1 MEKINLFLM
10 AILLLFLS
18 GTLHPQEKIVQKTDT
33 AGVYKLTDV
42 VVTATKTSSNTLE
55 LANSITIIDSSEIAN
70 RNKTNLFELLKT
82 EPGISY
88 TTQGPVGSLSNISI
102 RGGNTGNTLVIIDG
116 VEMNLTSD
124 PSNVYDFANLP
135 VDQIARIEILRGP
148 QSTLYGSNAL
158 SGVVNIIT
166 KKGNGKPL
174 VNFFAEGGSYNTFKG
189 AFGLSG
195 SSNKFNYTLS
205 LSKTKSDGF
214 SAAGKKYGNIERDG
228 YDGNNLS
235 SRFGFDFNENTYLNF
250 IVRYINTKAN
260 YDQHGGEFGDDPTYK
275 YNQEEIV
282 TRTEVG
288 FKLFDG
294 VWDQKA
300 GVSYYKNIRKY
311 NYDSTLY
318 NPVSSRS
325 LYDGRRIQF
334 DWLNNINLSQENKI
348 VFGFD
353 GEIDQSASSFFSK
366 SPFGPFESV
375 ISKNSINTIGI
386 YLEDQVKLGNSFFAT
401 AGVRFDSH
409 EKFGSAFTYRIA
421 PAYIFWKTGTKIK
434 ATIGT
439 GFKAPSIFYLY
450 DPFFGNENL
459 DPEKSFGW
467 DAGIEQFFFSQ
478 GVSVGITYFSNNFT
492 DLIGLDENFKAVNID
507 EATSKG
513 IEFYVKAKLMNNLN
527 IKTNYTFTETKDESE
542 NSPDKN
548 LPLLRRPKHKI
559 GFLTTYNFLNKG
571 SISLEIIYVGKRD
584 DKDFSTFPVARVVL
598 PDYTI
603 INLAAQFDVTQ
614 WLTVTGRVDN
624 LFNKYYEDVLGYAT
638 PGLSGYAGIKVNL

>member
-1 MEKINLFLM
+1 MVFIV
-10 AILLLFLS
+10 LLLS
-18 GTLHPQEKIVQKTDT
+18 GTLLSQGKIVQKTDT

-42 VVTATKTSSNTLE
+42 VVTATKTNSNTLE
-55 LANSITIIDSSEIAN
+55 LANSITIIDSAEIAT
-70 RNKTNLFELLKT
+70 RNKINLFELLKT
-82 EPGISY
+82 ESGISY
-88 TTQGPVGSLSNISI
+88 TTQGPIGSLSNISI
-102 RGGNTGNTLVIIDG
+102 RGGNNGNTLVMIDG
-116 VEMNLTSD
+116 VKMNLTSD

-135 VDQIARIEILRGP
+135 AEQIARIEILRGP
-148 QSTLYGSNAL
+148 QSTLYGSDAL

-214 SAAGKKYGNIERDG
+214 SAAAEKYGNTERDG
-228 YDGNNLS
+228 YDGNNFS
-235 SRFGFDFNENTYLNF
+235 SRFGFDFDENTYINL
-250 IVRYINTKAN
+250 IVRYINTNAN

-282 TRTEVG
+282 TRAESG
-288 FKLFDG
+288 FKLFNG
-294 VWDQKA
+294 LWDQKI
-300 GVSYYKNIRKY
+300 GLSYYKNIRKY
-311 NYDSTLY
+311 NYDMTIN
-318 NPVSSRS
+318 NPTSSRS

-334 DWLNNINLSQENKI
+334 DWLNNFNFLPKNKI
-348 VFGFD
+348 ILGID
-353 GEIDQSASSFFSK
+353 GVVDQSASNFYSE
-366 SPFGPFESV
+366 SPYGPFESV
-375 ISKNSINTIGI
+375 ISKNTVNIFGI
-386 YLEDQVKLGNSFFAT
+386 YLEDQIKLGKVFFTTVGARID
-401 AGVRFDSH
+401 AH
-409 EKFGSAFTYRIA
+409 EKFGSAFTYRFA
-421 PAYIFWKTGTKIK
+421 PAYIFRETGTKIK

-459 DPEKSFGW
+459 NPEKSFGW

-478 GVSVGITYFSNNFT
+478 GVSLGITYFSNNFT

-513 IEFYVKAKLMNNLN
+513 IEFYVKANLMDNLTV
-527 IKTNYTFTETKDESE
+527 KTNYTFTETKDESE
-542 NSPDKN
+542 NSVDKN
-548 LPLLRRPKHKI
+548 MPLLRRPKHKI
-559 GFLTTYNFLNKG
+559 GFLTTYKFFNKG
-571 SISLEIIYVGKRD
+571 SISVELIYVGKRD
-584 DKDFSTFPVARVVL
+584 DKDFSTFPAARVEL

-603 INLAAQFDVTQ
+603 VNLAAQFDVTR
-614 WLTVTGRVDN
+614 WLTVTGRIDN
-624 LFNKYYEDVLGYAT
+624 LFDKDYEDVLGYAT